1 VPFSVRGLDSLV
13 HSLFRAKAEQ
23 SHYKLKSTLNVL
35 AAADERSRALSA
47 RSVTCAD
54 CHAKHRSLAGASDA
68 LSGAAAS
75 LDQTVSQ
82 NWHTAE
88 YLFLSRPNVRSG
100 SLAT

>member
-1 VPFSVRGLDSLV
+1 MPFSVRGLDSLV
-13 HSLFRAKAEQ
+13 HSLLRAKAEQ

-35 AAADERSRALSA
+35 AAADERCRALSA
-47 RSVTCAD
+47 R
-54 CHAKHRSLAGASDA
+54 RSLAGASAA

-75 LDQTVSQ
+75 LCNAKSLTPSDQTVSQ

-88 YLFLSRPNVRSG
+88 YLFLSRPNVRFG